1 MALTKI
7 DDRGLTTPIDL
18 LDNEKIRFGTG
29 NDLEIYHD
37 GTHSI
42 VNDAGTGQL
51 RLTGSHVVLRAAPY
65 GEVYQVCTENGAVE
79 LYFDNSKKLE
89 TITSGVR
96 VSSGDLELLDNT
108 GSTGRLLLGNGADLQ
123 LYHDGSHSYIK
134 DAGTGDLRIL
144 SSELNIQNAAGT
156 ETQAYFAEDGAV
168 GLYYDGTKTFETVQY
183 GAKAG
188 GQLNIYHQ
196 SGNSYIKND
205 SGNLHIGTDGGT
217 YIYGGNDFG
226 EYCATFLNDA
236 ATSLYFDHSKKFE
249 TTSYGNSVHGH
260 LDIATD
266 GDKLRMGGSYDLEI
280 WHSGNHAYINN
291 DTGNVAVESV
301 ANVNLK
307 VATNE
312 FGVNAI
318 ANGEVELYYD
328 GVKAFKTGSNGNY
341 FYKHCDPYVAD
352 SFNLGH
358 NYRWKTL
365 YTNNAVDVSSD
376 RNTKNTI
383 IDSDLGLSFIN
394 QLRPVSF
401 KKNNQGDSIHYGLIA
416 QEVEDVIKN
425 TGKSLEE
432 FSAISKPTDKTMG
445 LAYSEFISPLIK
457 AVQELSAEVEALK
470 AK

>member
-29 NDLEIYHD
+29 NDLEIYHNGSD
-37 GTHSI
+37 SYI
-42 VNDAGTGQL
+42 LNSTG
-51 RLTGSHVVLRAAPY
+51 RLLIPGAEIDFMSADQN
-65 GEVYQVCTENGAVE
+65 EWMIKSFQNGAVE
-79 LYFDNSKKLE
+79 LYYDNDKKAATLSDGFA
-89 TITSGVR
+89 I
-96 VSSGDLELLDNT
+96 SGD
-108 GSTGRLLLGNGADLQ
+108 STLYIGAAGDLRLS
-123 LYHDGSHSYIK
+123 HDGSNSYIK
-134 DAGTGDLRIL
+134 AVGPGDLRIL

-236 ATSLYFDHSKKFE
+236 ATSLYYDHSKKFE